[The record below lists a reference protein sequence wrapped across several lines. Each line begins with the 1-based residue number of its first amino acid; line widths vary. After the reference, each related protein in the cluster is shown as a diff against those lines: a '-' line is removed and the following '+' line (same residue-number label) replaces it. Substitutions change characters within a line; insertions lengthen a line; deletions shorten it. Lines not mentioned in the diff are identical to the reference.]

1 MENVIRVDGIMC
13 ENCVKHVKEA
23 LSKVPGITGVEIDLK
38 KKKVSYSTNEPV
50 SIDDVYNAVK
60 NAGYEPGEY
69 KEKKGLFRRK

>member
-1 MENVIRVDGIMC
+1 MENVIRVEGMMC

-50 SIDDVYNAVK
+50 NLDDVYNAVK
-60 NAGYEPGEY
+60 NAGYEPSEY
-69 KEKKGLFRRK
+69 KEKKSLFKRK